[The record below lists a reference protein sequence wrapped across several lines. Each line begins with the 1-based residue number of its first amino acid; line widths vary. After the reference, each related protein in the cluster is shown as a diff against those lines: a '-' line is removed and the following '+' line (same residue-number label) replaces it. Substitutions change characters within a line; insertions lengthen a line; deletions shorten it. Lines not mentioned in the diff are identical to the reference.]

1 MHVPR
6 RRGVASACAACL
18 LLLSALAPVT
28 CEVAEDS
35 GAQAEIDELDLESLD
50 SDDDEEDDVG
60 ESAEPEPVYTVDF
73 DQDMPEELRL
83 TRMNVCLAGAS
94 ARMQSNAEAVSGLA
108 AQLVDQRPGMSM
120 EQATNSV
127 FFTWM
132 MTCYMNIN
140 DEDAK
145 SAGEGNA
152 EVLKDINLYEPNAQ
166 NKRNAQSASKRQWD
180 FLVGVV
186 KEHMGKMNGARK
198 AQDKGQSQQGSGQ
211 RPVQEP
217 PAPASGSKASIL
229 LLVVVFGI
237 IGVVTIFLMRKEKED
252 REEKERKKS
261 CKKDKKKSH

>member
-18 LLLSALAPVT
+18 LFLSALAPVT
-28 CEVAEDS
+28 CEVAENS
-35 GAQAEIDELDLESLD
+35 GAQDDIDELDLGSLD

-60 ESAEPEPVYTVDF
+60 ESAEPVDF

-83 TRMNVCLAGAS
+83 IRMQVCLAGAT

-152 EVLKDINLYEPNAQ
+152 EVLKDINLYEPSAENQ
-166 NKRNAQSASKRQWD
+166 HTAQSASKRQWD
-180 FLVGVV
+180 FLVQVV
-186 KEHMGKMNGARK
+186 KEHMGKIDAARK
-198 AQDKGQSQQGSGQ
+198 AQDRKGQSEPQGSGQ
-211 RPVQEP
+211 RPQVQEP

-237 IGVVTIFLMRKEKED
+237 IGVVTMFLMRKEKED

-261 CKKDKKKSH
+261 SKKDKKKSH

>member
-6 RRGVASACAACL
+6 RRGVASACAAGL

-28 CEVAEDS
+28 CEVAENS
-35 GAQAEIDELDLESLD
+35 GAQEDIAELDLGSLD
-50 SDDDEEDDVG
+50 SDDDEEDDGG
-60 ESAEPEPVYTVDF
+60 ETAEPEPVDF

-108 AQLVDQRPGMSM
+108 AQLVEQRPGMSM

-132 MTCYMNIN
+132 MTCYMNID

-152 EVLKDINLYEPNAQ
+152 EVLKDINLYEPNAK

-186 KEHMGKMNGARK
+186 KEHMGKMDGARK
-198 AQDKGQSQQGSGQ
+198 AKEKGQSQQGSGQ
-211 RPVQEP
+211 RPQVQEP

-237 IGVVTIFLMRKEKED
+237 IGVVIIFLMRKEKED

-261 CKKDKKKSH
+261 SKKEKKKSH